1 MATEPARGKNAGL
14 FQRLAENEKYRK
26 IIVVA
31 GLAGI
36 ALILISGNLKS
47 CDGSPSAQTQPVS
60 SQPAATAEQYEKSLE
75 EDLTAIIAQISGVG
89 NVKVLVTLD
98 KTAEYVYATED
109 KQSRQQTSESDGSQT
124 GKSEDD
130 YSDETNYLLI
140 KNSDGSEQALRV
152 TEIQPLVK
160 GVVVVCDGGGDPSV
174 QQSVTDAV
182 TTALHIT
189 SVRVCVIKAK

>member
-47 CDGSPSAQTQPVS
+47 CDGSPSAQAQPVS